1 MGFIA
6 IVDVLPSIVYF
17 IDFTHSHYYSAEDL
31 RVFQKEV
38 IMGIILWGFLLVML
52 FCGIKPA
59 LIIYGGAALI
69 GFAWGT
75 YKFFKN
81 RN

>member
-6 IVDVLPSIVYF
+6 VVDVLPSCVHF
-17 IDFTHSHYYSAEDL
+17 LNFTYSRYCSAENL
-31 RVFQKEV
+31 RVFQKE
-38 IMGIILWGFLLVML
+38 ITMGIILWGFLLVML

-81 RN
+81 RK